1 MILQTH
7 VPFEERAGFML
18 NSMCPFPDSPEF
30 AVALQEHAGSDAA
43 AGLMAGLNAYH
54 ELQKR
59 IYTEVGIIEG
69 EDNGARHQDLLAMM
83 AFLYAFSAFGALTCD
98 GDGCRLSIDK
108 ATLKREYKRGSFATR
123 QQHLGHHGFSFAY
136 LTPDGD
142 PASLNKASQLALAYQ
157 HDPNLLSALKLFAGG
172 AASFPEGPAAPMY
185 NRFSIF
191 LKADLEAAIVHR
203 PMPREALNPLRCD
216 LVDTVAAYRQQWLD
230 LVDHLH
236 SRCGLGVSGFWSY
249 GGAAAPAWSVSFAK
263 GRKRPL
269 AIFTLG
275 PDIVFIEFTLPL
287 GAAEQIILARQD
299 YSTVIRE
306 QIESFRCVNCSKECR
321 GKKLTKIDGVWLC
334 NGRAEARRI
343 YTKLNTPDDFASI
356 HAMLDIIEG
365 GR

>member
-7 VPFEERAGFML
+7 VPFEERAKFML
-18 NSMCPFPDSPEF
+18 NSMCSYPGSPEF
-30 AVALQEHAGSDAA
+30 AAALREHADFDAA
-43 AGLMAGLNAYH
+43 AGLMAYH

-59 IYTEVGIIEG
+59 IYTEVDIIEG

-83 AFLYAFSAFGALTCD
+83 AFLYAFSAFGTLTCD

-108 ATLKREYKRGSFATR
+108 AVLKREYKKGSFATR
-123 QQHLGHHGFSFAY
+123 QQHLEHHGFSFTY

-142 PASLNKASQLALAYQ
+142 PMSLNKATQLALAYAR
-157 HDPNLLSALKLFAGG
+157 DPNLLAALKLFAGG
-172 AASFPEGPAAPMY
+172 AASFPEGPGTPVY

-191 LKADLEAAIVHR
+191 LKADLEAAILHR

-216 LVDTVAAYRQQWLD
+216 LVDTVATYRQQWLD

-249 GGAAAPAWSVSFAK
+249 GGAAAPAWGVSFAE
-263 GRKRPL
+263 RSKRPL

-275 PDIVFIEFTLPL
+275 PNIVFIEFTLPL
-287 GAAEQIILARQD
+287 DAAEQIILARQD
-299 YSTVIRE
+299 YSAVIRE
-306 QIESFRCVNCSKECR
+306 RIESFRCVNCSEECK

-334 NGRAEARRI
+334 GGRAEARRI
-343 YTKLNTPDDFASI
+343 YVALTTPDDFSSI
-356 HAMLDIIEG
+356 HAMLDIIED